1 MPKLPIISAKEL
13 VKGLVHLD
21 FEIKSQKGS
30 HIKMINKIS
39 NQTLIVPNHN
49 FIKKGTLKNIMR
61 YLNLNN
67 ENLID
72 LLKK

>member
-1 MPKLPIISAKEL
+1 MPKLPIISAKKL
-13 VKGLVHLD
+13 VKSLIHLG

-30 HIKMINKIS
+30 HIKMINKIN
-39 NQTLIVPNHN
+39 NQTLIIPNHN

-72 LLKK
+72 ILKK

>member
-1 MPKLPIISAKEL
+1 
-13 VKGLVHLD
+13 
-21 FEIKSQKGS
+21 
-30 HIKMINKIS
+30 MINKIN
-39 NQTLIVPNHN
+39 NQTLIIPNHN

-67 ENLID
+67 DSLIN